1 MEERP
6 FWEKTPKPTPESIQ
20 SALGAAHQAYL
31 NLLAIAATYHHAWN
45 HSKQSGW
52 MLKVHDKKKALLYLI
67 PLQNSFHVSLTL
79 RQQERDALLESS
91 ALASLHPALRS
102 AKQYAEGYALAF
114 MVTDDIATDLPLRA
128 LLEQVM
134 AMRARR
140 T

>member
-6 FWEKTPKPTPESIQ
+6 FWEKAPKPTPESIHR
-20 SALGAAHQAYL
+20 ALGAAHPAYL
-31 NLLAIAATYHHAWN
+31 KLLAIAAAYHHEWN

-52 MLKVHDKKKALLYLI
+52 MLKIHDKKKALLYLI
-67 PLQNSFHVSLTL
+67 PLKNSFRVSLTL
-79 RQQERDALLESS
+79 RQHERDALLESS
-91 ALASLHPALRS
+91 ALASLHPALQS

-114 MVTDDIATDLPLRA
+114 MVTDDIATSLPLHA

-134 AMRARR
+134 AMRAGR